1 MRICLRPRATHAGE
15 KQLLSQV
22 RRLKGHP
29 RPCKKALSD
38 NSECQAVLRQIAA
51 IRGAVNGWMAEVL
64 EGHIRKHRRRPDTD
78 PAQRG
83 KDMAAL
89 ASTLQSYLK

>member
-1 MRICLRPRATHAGE
+1 M
-15 KQLLSQV
+15 
-22 RRLKGHP
+22 
-29 RPCKKALSD
+29 
-38 NSECQAVLRQIAA
+38 LRQIAA